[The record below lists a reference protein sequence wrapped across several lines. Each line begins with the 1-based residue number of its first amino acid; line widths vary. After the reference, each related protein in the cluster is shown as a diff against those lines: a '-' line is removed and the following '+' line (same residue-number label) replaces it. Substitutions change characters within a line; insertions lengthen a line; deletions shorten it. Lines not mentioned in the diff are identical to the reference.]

1 MQKNK
6 KQIFG
11 IGYEQA
17 ICKVI
22 EDNNSK
28 MPSIRGVSSMQQCI
42 QLPAFPNK
50 NLFIVAQLSLVKVSN
65 KNLSV
70 FVDKQIRRSNIVV
83 HHISFMDA
91 I

>member
-1 MQKNK
+1 
-6 KQIFG
+6 
-11 IGYEQA
+11 
-17 ICKVI
+17 
-22 EDNNSK
+22 
-28 MPSIRGVSSMQQCI
+28 MQQCI

-70 FVDKQIRRSNIVV
+70 FVDKQIQRSNIVV